1 MTLGIL
7 WFMLIAL
14 LITVYFVLDGFDL
27 GSAILMPFVAKT
39 EGEKRAVT
47 HAIGPVW
54 DGNEVWLLTAGGAL
68 FAAFPA
74 AYACSFSGFY
84 LAIMLVLFCLILR
97 AVSVEFRNMDP
108 AWSKL
113 WDGCLF
119 VGSLLPALLFG
130 VALGNCLVGIPIDA
144 NGDYAGTFFGLLRPV
159 PLLCGLMGL
168 SAIVVQG
175 AAWLCAKTPLD
186 SDLRARCVKARTWG
200 VIVELAL
207 YIVLTIVALA
217 CGLGE
222 SNGLAI
228 VAIVIGVLCIVASL
242 VLDVVSVR
250 SEGGDWTAFAANCA
264 MCVGLVLIFAGS
276 MFPNFIVCNTDAA
289 LSITIA
295 TAASSNLTLT
305 VMTVVTCICVPLVAV
320 YHVLVYRAFR
330 GRVEV
335 EEA

>member
-39 EGEKRAVT
+39 DGEKRAVT

-108 AWSKL
+108 SWSKL

-119 VGSLLPALLFG
+119 VGSLVPALLFG

-168 SAIVVQG
+168 SAIVVEG
-175 AAWLCAKTPLD
+175 ASWLCAKMPLD
-186 SDLRARCVKARTWG
+186 SEIRTRCVKARTWSY
-200 VIVELAL
+200 VVELAL
-207 YIVLTIVALA
+207 FIVLTIVVFVLDI
-217 CGLGE
+217 GE
-222 SNGLAI
+222 TNGLAI
-228 VAIVIGVLCIVASL
+228 VAIVIGAVCILASFVLSFVGLKDES
-242 VLDVVSVR
+242 
-250 SEGGDWTAFAANCA
+250 GDWPMFFGNTC
-264 MCVGLVLIFAGS
+264 MCVGLVILFAAA
-276 MFPNFIVCNTDAA
+276 MFPNLIVCNTDAA

-295 TAASSNLTLT
+295 TAASSDLTLT

-330 GRVEV
+330 GRVDLAE
-335 EEA
+335 